1 MQIDT
6 RVADLRKKAALLRAQ
21 AHLLEEE
28 ARQIEDAAH
37 PKKNHVITPQA
48 GTFTLRDE

>member
-1 MQIDT
+1 MQIDQ

-28 ARQIEDAAH
+28 ARQIDEAAH
-37 PKKNHVITPQA
+37 PKKNHTITPQA
-48 GTFTLRDE
+48 GSFSLRDE